1 MGRRWSC
8 ATSQGRHGSQPAAY
22 LLSTSGGPLTSCEK
36 QRIAIRMVCSS
47 AGRVTVHGQGER
59 GTAIWRV
66 SPPPTPPHNV
76 ADLSEFV
83 MANSFAAT
91 LRGGGHLTPRERL
104 RRTPTTY
111 SRQFDEARARILAA
125 EEQIAEIRQAVEVE
139 MKADGL

>member
-91 LRGGGHLTPRERL
+91 LRGGGHAPARERL
-104 RRTPTTY
+104 RIRSG
-111 SRQFDEARARILAA
+111 SRQLQMGNPSEV
-125 EEQIAEIRQAVEVE
+125 IRHLSSLIQES
-139 MKADGL
+139 